1 DLDLSNPVY
10 GYFGYRFYTTI
21 FEEMMIKPNVLI
33 KHEDGA
39 PLQIDMNL
47 SASFQNRFEIGAGYR
62 TTSSINML
70 AGVYLITNFRLI
82 YNYNIAVKDSPLG
95 NTHGVI
101 LSYQFGKGY
110 SNGS

>member
-1 DLDLSNPVY
+1 
-10 GYFGYRFYTTI
+10 
-21 FEEMMIKPNVLI
+21 MMIKPNVLI

-47 SASFQNRFEIGAGYR
+47 SASFQNRFELGAGYR
-62 TTSSINML
+62 KTSSINML